1 MCAVADRLLATL
13 LAAAEEH
20 PLAGLSCV
28 FDGHY
33 AGILVT
39 AIAEGLLAALATR
52 TPEVGL
58 ALFNFDQVR
67 RFLRYYGCRHILA
80 LACLT
85 GEQRGRVSS
94 AVCNAMLP
102 NRGDSGAF
110 CIVAGAIALQD
121 ELGQVMAQGTT
132 AALA

>member
-1 MCAVADRLLATL
+1 MCAVAEGL
-13 LAAAEEH
+13 LAAVLASAKED

-28 FDGHY
+28 LDWRY
-33 AGILVT
+33 AGVFVT
-39 AIAEGLLAALATR
+39 AIAEGLFAALATR

-58 ALFNFDQVR
+58 ALFNFDRVR
-67 RFLRYYGCRHILA
+67 RFLRYYGCRHIRA

-102 NRGDSGAF
+102 NRENSGAF
-110 CIVAGAIALQD
+110 CIAAGAIALQD